1 VTQRTHIRQATNIA
15 KYDLAKIYAQALLE
29 NLMTPQ
35 RYYDFEN
42 LGRVDIPIGYKFS
55 FEGVEVLMREEN
67 HEMSKDT
74 GWIIKG
80 KAFEAT

>member
-1 VTQRTHIRQATNIA
+1 MKPLVVNRDLSGAMSRRTHIQQATNIS

-29 NLMTPQ
+29 NLMTHQ

-55 FEGVEVLMREEN
+55 FEGVEVLM
-67 HEMSKDT
+67 
-74 GWIIKG
+74 
-80 KAFEAT
+80 